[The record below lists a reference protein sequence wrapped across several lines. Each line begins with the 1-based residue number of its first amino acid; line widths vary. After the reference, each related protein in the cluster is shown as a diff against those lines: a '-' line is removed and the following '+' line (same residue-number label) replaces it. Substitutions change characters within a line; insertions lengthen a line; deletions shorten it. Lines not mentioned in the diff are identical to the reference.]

1 MSEFYG
7 ILTVVS
13 LFAICMLLSFALFK
27 IKSGGEKVEKTN
39 DAQQIFYV
47 APKKKSK
54 KQTKK
59 TISIPIEAT
68 AVNVEDLKKYLK

>member
-1 MSEFYG
+1 MSAFYG
-7 ILTVVS
+7 ILTVVF

-27 IKSGGEKVEKTN
+27 IKSGDEKADKKTES
-39 DAQQIFYV
+39 QQIFYLS
-47 APKKKSK
+47 PKKKSK

-68 AVNVEDLKKYLK
+68 AVNIDDLKKYLK